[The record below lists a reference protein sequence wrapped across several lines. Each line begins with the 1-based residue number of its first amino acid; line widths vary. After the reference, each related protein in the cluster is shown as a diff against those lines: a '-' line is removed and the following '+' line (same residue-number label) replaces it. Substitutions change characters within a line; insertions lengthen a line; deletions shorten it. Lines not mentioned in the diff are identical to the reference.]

1 MLGGTGKIQTILK
14 TVAVNSLRIVIYDAG
29 NGDGDQIVA
38 CTGGVASGGGG
49 RHIGA
54 GDVGADR
61 PRLRRE
67 IMNTGRTVRFG
78 DTRRN
83 HGIMASE
90 TTNHHIGLAS
100 QHGGQRAVM

>member
-1 MLGGTGKIQTILK
+1 MVIRSWRVPAVWHPAAGGAILALEMW
-14 TVAVNSLRIVIYDAG
+14 AV
-29 NGDGDQIVA
+29 
-38 CTGGVASGGGG
+38 
-49 RHIGA
+49 
-54 GDVGADR
+54 ADR